1 MQRSAVLLI
10 LTTVLALVGLAPSQA
25 GSAPGRG
32 GYGVRFY
39 GPHFRFGIGFHG
51 YRYYPHFSY
60 RYYRPYRYGYYRANP
75 YYYRHYSRPG
85 LYVGAYPSVAYVPY
99 GTHPSSQGYYAGS
112 GAIRMLVDA
121 KEAEVFV
128 DGYYAGIVDDFD
140 GTFQKLYLQPGE
152 HTIELRLEGHRTF
165 TQRILVSP
173 SHTQKLH
180 HRMVPF
186 DSAET
191 TPQPTTSRP
200 NSPSVSR
207 EDVPP
212 APDRQLPPPEP
223 ARPSSPPPVPS
234 PAPAP
239 EPVAPSP
246 PPPSTSVVTR
256 GEFGV
261 LRLRVQPAEGEIRI
275 DGEPWGALGGI
286 EELSIHLP
294 AGIHR
299 VELHRAGTPV
309 FATDVE
315 IRRGETT
322 ALNIRLAI

>member
-1 MQRSAVLLI
+1 MSPA
-10 LTTVLALVGLAPSQA
+10 ASN
-25 GSAPGRG
+25 
-32 GYGVRFY
+32 Y
-39 GPHFRFGIGFHG
+39 GPHISFGIGFHG
-51 YRYYPHFSY
+51 Y

-75 YYYRHYSRPG
+75 FYYRHYYRPG

-99 GTHPSSQGYYAGS
+99 GTHASSQGYYAGS

-121 KEAEVFV
+121 KEAQVFV

-180 HRMVPF
+180 HRMVALGPG
-186 DSAET
+186 AL
-191 TPQPTTSRP
+191 
-200 NSPSVSR
+200 SPSAG
-207 EDVPP
+207 PP
-212 APDRQLPPPEP
+212 AAATPVERRPGAERGVRPRTDDVEAESQREKPGGWGPAAPIEDPTPEP
-223 ARPSSPPPVPS
+223 ATDAPSSGPQEQQPR
-234 PAPAP
+234 P

-246 PPPSTSVVTR
+246 LPPSTSVVAR
-256 GEFGV
+256 DQFGV
-261 LRLRVQPAEGEIRI
+261 LLLRVQPAAGEIRI
-275 DGEPWGALGGI
+275 DGEPWATLEGI
-286 EELSIHLP
+286 EKLSIHLP

-299 VELHRAGTPV
+299 IELHRAGTPV

-322 ALNIRLAI
+322 PLNIRLAI